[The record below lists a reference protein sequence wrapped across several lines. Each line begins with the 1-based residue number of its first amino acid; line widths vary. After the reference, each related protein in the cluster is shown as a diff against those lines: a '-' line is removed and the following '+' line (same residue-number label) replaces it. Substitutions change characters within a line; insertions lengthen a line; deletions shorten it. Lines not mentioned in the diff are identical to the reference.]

1 MYSILDRP
9 TFSSSN
15 QPPLDA
21 EQRPAVRPGGGALRG
36 RRGRS
41 HALAVVL
48 VAGGFLS
55 VTGVARAGLA
65 DTTTDT
71 GTVDVPAAVAATPS
85 EPVAPGP
92 PPAAPA
98 PAIDAASS
106 AEAAQNAADT
116 AELPQYQSENAPTA
130 AGDIA
135 AAANA
140 DATSAATPAP
150 AEPAAVPPLAVAPQP
165 NQPPASDPA
174 GEAESENPPAAQPDP
189 APRSVARVPQAQT
202 EVTAAPAA
210 ADRAARTTWY
220 HDDNSQYQI
229 VNDVEELISNNLRPK
244 TAQMLIRDIDRSA
257 AQTRPESTSIVPSKV
272 RNTLLRSAAIAAHS
286 SPGAAVDRAARWIP
300 AASATDQVVAQL
312 ADAARRL
319 AARRGFAPILRP
331 EPADIA
337 GSTSTGAGA
346 PGQPRLAPGD
356 GRAAQ
361 PPAPRASA
369 VARHHAIGVRTVVL
383 VAAAPAADAVVA
395 AEIAHPIARLRRVI
409 PAFRSLSPGFR
420 SLSHLR
426 APPPPVGSGRLTDA
440 RRLLQLGLAL
450 ALAYLLFLMVWFWGT
465 RGRHRGTGGRTR
477 V

>member
-1 MYSILDRP
+1 MYSILDRS

-15 QPPLDA
+15 RPSLDA
-21 EQRPAVRPGGGALRG
+21 EQRPAVRARAHDLRG
-36 RRGRS
+36 RRARS
-41 HALAVVL
+41 RALAVVL

-65 DTTTDT
+65 DATTDT
-71 GTVDVPAAVAATPS
+71 GTAEVATAIAATPS
-85 EPVAPGP
+85 EPVAPAP

-106 AEAAQNAADT
+106 AEPAPNAADT
-116 AELPQYQSENAPTA
+116 AESAQYQSENAPTA

-135 AAANA
+135 AAATA
-140 DATSAATPAP
+140 DASTPAAPAP
-150 AEPAAVPPLAVAPQP
+150 AEPAAVRQLAVAPQP
-165 NQPPASDPA
+165 NPSPASDPA
-174 GEAESENPPAAQPDP
+174 AEAESEIPPASQPDP
-189 APRSVARVPQAQT
+189 APRSITPVSQAQT
-202 EVTAAPAA
+202 ELAAAPAA

-220 HDDNSQYQI
+220 QRDNSQYQI
-229 VNDVEELISNNLRPK
+229 VNNVEERISNNLKPK
-244 TAQMLIRDIDRSA
+244 TVQVLTRDIDRSA
-257 AQTRPESTSIVPSKV
+257 AQTRPESTSIVPPNV

-286 SPGAAVDRAARWIP
+286 SAAAAVDRAARWIP

-331 EPADIA
+331 ESADIG

-346 PGQPRLAPGD
+346 SRQPRLAPGD
-356 GRAAQ
+356 RHRAAQ
-361 PPAPRASA
+361 LSTPRASA
-369 VARHHAIGVRTVVL
+369 AARHHAIGVRTVAL

-409 PAFRSLSPGFR
+409 PAFRSLS
-420 SLSHLR
+420 HLR
-426 APPPPVGSGRLTDA
+426 APPAPVGSGRLTDA

-450 ALAYLLFLMVWFWGT
+450 ALAYLLFLTLWFWGT